1 MTTSN
6 HSTPKRA
13 KTVDE
18 RIESLLA
25 DRKILL
31 FRYDAHLRREIWQ
44 KLTALQRQLLNRIS
58 SAGIEGL
65 RKTELDKLL
74 TALRKTINKH
84 YADVS
89 EFSQKELEQLLPIE
103 VNATTNLYNQ
113 AVQFDLFN
121 TVPNVTRQAAQSAQL
136 IAGSPLEKWWQKQ
149 GNELAFKFEGLIRQG
164 MLDGK
169 QTSQLIT
176 EVKELMATSRR
187 HSETLVRTAVM
198 KVHDKAQEL
207 VRDENL
213 DILKG
218 EQQISTLD
226 LRTSDVCRVRDG
238 KAWDLEKKP
247 IGDHDLPYQRPP
259 LHPNC
264 RSTMRLMT
272 KSWRELG
279 IDIDEIPES
288 TRASMDGQVKQGL
301 NYEDWLKDKTPE
313 QQDQVLGKGKADLW
327 RRGVITFRDMLDQSG
342 RPLTLKQL
350 SAESN
355 INKWQEHF
363 KDLNNESIIHSE
375 KAQELLSVMKDN
387 NVEYN
392 KVQKL
397 EKQLTQQEIID
408 KISGGDMTE
417 GSCASLAFAYI
428 GNKCGL
434 DVTDFRGGIS
444 RKTFSYNGYK
454 ILDLPGIVSKQY
466 IVGRA
471 ESREVAEILKSN
483 LVINKEYYLST
494 GKHAAIVRKTEND
507 FEYLELQSA
516 QQNGWKS
523 LTKNGRGRIANV
535 LHRRF
540 KTAKLS
546 KYRHYMF
553 LAEVDSFKDNK
564 DFEKI
569 LGYLNTATDKQLKGS
584 LGWEK

>member
-6 HSTPKRA
+6 HSTPKRT

-58 SAGIEGL
+58 STGIESL

-74 TALRKTINKH
+74 TALRKTINEH

-136 IAGSPLEKWWQKQ
+136 IAGSPLDKWWQKQ

-226 LRTSDVCRVRDG
+226 LRTSDVCQVRDG
-238 KAWDLEKKP
+238 KAWDLDKKP

-327 RRGVITFRDMLDQSG
+327 RRGVITFRDMLSQDN
-342 RPLTLKQL
+342 RPLTLKELYSLSGMQIENNRSVKSAKWLLEKAEKVEPKITSDVIQVIDSVGGKVEGLEYRLKSLNSLERKIKTEMLAGISEQQAVDSVRDVVRYTAIFDNNTFVEQYQKMQEQLATKGYRTIVVKNTWQEGSTYKGVNTFVNAFVEKDNVIFEMQYHTQESFELKNGKLHQLYEIFRNPDTSPQEKAKISLEMQKL
-350 SAESN
+350 SAN
-355 INKWQEHF
+355 LKVP
-363 KDLNNESIIHSE
+363 KD
-375 KAQELLSVMKDN
+375 
-387 NVEYN
+387 
-392 KVQKL
+392 
-397 EKQLTQQEIID
+397 
-408 KISGGDMTE
+408 IS
-417 GSCASLAFAYI
+417 LI
-428 GNKCGL
+428 K
-434 DVTDFRGGIS
+434 
-444 RKTFSYNGYK
+444 
-454 ILDLPGIVSKQY
+454 
-466 IVGRA
+466 
-471 ESREVAEILKSN
+471 
-483 LVINKEYYLST
+483 
-494 GKHAAIVRKTEND
+494 GKK
-507 FEYLELQSA
+507 
-516 QQNGWKS
+516 
-523 LTKNGRGRIANV
+523 
-535 LHRRF
+535 
-540 KTAKLS
+540 
-546 KYRHYMF
+546 
-553 LAEVDSFKDNK
+553 
-564 DFEKI
+564 
-569 LGYLNTATDKQLKGS
+569 
-584 LGWEK
+584 